1 MGADEGRTR
10 ERARSEILIWM
21 GFGIVIGACFLA
33 ILFVPD
39 LTVNQMVA
47 LFTMATCAGFVNHG
61 FLDRAWVMVGSGLVG
76 IAVTAVSLVLSPAYS
91 PLGWILLGIGLILTG
106 PLEKE
111 RRDPGHVRSEHFV
124 GLCIIIGG
132 SMQLIA
138 GVSGFGDLSAVW
150 MVWMVLTGV
159 IFLSIGRA
167 TRNVVIH
174 YFGIA
179 WVILTVV
186 LSSFAPEYMLPG
198 LGLLFVVGIL
208 ANFVHLYRLLGR
220 TPKIGELLSFAGR
233 ALFLRG
239 LTKPISHYRIIAVLI
254 TGGIAA
260 HRVIGDLI
268 SKLGEEHGI
277 VLLLGP
283 TAPSQVSPPQGCRTG
298 WVTTVSASSGLQ
310 EEVIAPEDLTGVRVF
325 LDRAV
330 KDQEGSRPVIIGDFL
345 DNMLPQMT
353 EDVFHRFYSD
363 LSSSVRVTGLTII
376 LVVNSDI
383 HSEVKMNTVRRFAD
397 VVIENRELE
406 EGGRLRTESRVVNL
420 IDDVSTDWERG

>member
-1 MGADEGRTR
+1 
-10 ERARSEILIWM
+10 M

-33 ILFVPD
+33 ILFLPD

-61 FLDRAWVMVGSGLVG
+61 ILDRGWIMVASGLIG
-76 IAVTAVSLVLSPAYS
+76 IAFTAGSLIFSPAYF
-91 PLGWILLGIGLILTG
+91 PLGWIFLGIGLILTV
-106 PLEKE
+106 PLEEKH
-111 RRDPGHVRSEHFV
+111 RDQGHTRSEHFV

-138 GVSGFGDLSAVW
+138 GVFGIGDLSEVW
-150 MVWMVLTGV
+150 MVWMVLTGI
-159 IFLSIGRA
+159 IFVSIGRG
-167 TRNVVIH
+167 TKNVVIH

-186 LSSFAPEYMLPG
+186 LHSFFPEAMLPG
-198 LGLLFVVGIL
+198 LGLLFAAGIL
-208 ANFVHLYRLLGR
+208 VNFVHLYRLLGR
-220 TPKIGELLSFAGR
+220 APKIGELISFAGR

-239 LTKPISHYRIIAVLI
+239 LTKPISHYRIIAVI
-254 TGGIAA
+254 IGGEIAA
-260 HRVIGDLI
+260 HRVIADLV
-268 SKLGEEHGI
+268 SKLGEENGI

-283 TAPSQVSPPQGCRTG
+283 TAPNQVTAPVGCRIG
-298 WVTTVSASSGLQ
+298 WVTTVSTSSDLE

-330 KDQEGSRPVIIGDFL
+330 EGGNGKSRRVIIGDLL
-345 DNMLPQMT
+345 DNMLPQMS
-353 EDVFHRFYSD
+353 EEVFHRFYSD
-363 LSSSVRVTGLTII
+363 LSSSVRVLGLTLV

-397 VVIENRELE
+397 VIIENRERE
-406 EGGRLRTESRVVNL
+406 ERGRLITESRVVNL
-420 IDDVSTDWERG
+420 IDDVKTDWERS